1 MPLQASLLK
10 GSLFGINPKLLN
22 LGLIGN
28 SVRVFYN
35 NAEAAP
41 ATVDSNI
48 HTFYTTEHKSVW
60 EGYMNYKL

>member
-1 MPLQASLLK
+1 MCLEIAKFESKTL
-10 GSLFGINPKLLN
+10 NLLN